1 MLTVTL
7 VPAPSRK
14 PAASHGMSDPVESL
28 AALTI
33 HRDLDALDGALV
45 HSLAEL
51 LQPRA
56 IAIHRAVGLTHR
68 SSRWAISAR
77 LGALATQGRPAE
89 RSPLDDDLPPLS
101 ALPAHQACLDSG
113 EIHAIEPAA
122 SGIGVAVTLFPLM
135 STGGAVAVLEVQSDQ
150 LLDPQ
155 ESQTVT
161 SILRVFQ
168 NFWNVLDESERDTLT
183 GLLNRKTFDD
193 AFFKTAHTLPGAA
206 SASPGAIGC
215 WIAVFDIDHFKLVND
230 RFGHLIGDE
239 VLLLVARMLR
249 EMFRHHDRLYRFGG
263 EEFVVLLRCDTEDDA
278 RRALERV
285 RERLANHPFPQVGRV
300 TVSIGYAQVLP
311 GDTPSSAFG
320 RADKAVYHAKQ
331 NGRNR
336 VCSHAELVQQG
347 HATSEESVVGEV
359 ELF

>member
-1 MLTVTL
+1 
-7 VPAPSRK
+7 
-14 PAASHGMSDPVESL
+14 MSDPVESL

-33 HRDLDALDGALV
+33 HRDLDALDAALV

-51 LQPRA
+51 LQPKA
-56 IAIHRAVGLTHR
+56 IAIHRVIGLHQR
-68 SSRWAISAR
+68 ASRWSISAR
-77 LGALATQGRPAE
+77 LGPLAVGDRPVE
-89 RSPLDDDLPPLS
+89 RSMPLDDELPPLS

-113 EIHAIEPAA
+113 TVQSLDAA
-122 SGIGVAVTLFPLM
+122 SSGVGVAMTLFPLN
-135 STGGAVAVLEVQSDQ
+135 STSGPVAVLEVQSEQVMRAD
-150 LLDPQ
+150 
-155 ESQTVT
+155 EMQTVA

-193 AFFKTAHTLPGAA
+193 AFFKTAHALPGTAA
-206 SASPGAIGC
+206 AATGATGC
-215 WIAVFDIDHFKLVND
+215 WIAVLDIDHFKSVND

-285 RERLANHPFPQVGRV
+285 RERMANHPFPQVGRV
-300 TVSIGYAQVLP
+300 TISIGFAQVQP

-336 VCSHAELVQQG
+336 VCSHGELVMQG
-347 HATSEESVVGEV
+347 HAPSHESVAGEV